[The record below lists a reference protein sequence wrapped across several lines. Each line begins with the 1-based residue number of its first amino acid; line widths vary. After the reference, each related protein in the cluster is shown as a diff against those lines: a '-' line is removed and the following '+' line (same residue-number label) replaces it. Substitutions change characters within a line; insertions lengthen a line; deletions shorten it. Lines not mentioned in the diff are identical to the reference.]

1 MASDLSPSQSGG
13 GVSAGRRAAM
23 KALLTIDKAGM
34 AEDDLFD
41 QVSSREALDLRDRAF
56 MVELV
61 RGVLRYRATLDWRLG
76 LLSDRRITKL
86 PTLVQTILRL
96 GAYQLLYLDRVPD
109 SAAVH
114 ESVQMAKQQSRRLGR
129 DWSGFVNAVL
139 RALLRAPEPA
149 WPEAGSDPAAALAVR
164 YSCPTWLVTR
174 WYSLLGAERAEAL
187 CRASLE
193 VPPLTLRVNRLRTS
207 RAALLSDL
215 AAAQVDAGPTSI
227 SAVGIQLAR
236 PVSVVD
242 LPGYAEGWFYVE
254 DEAGQL
260 IPLLLDVQPGQRVL
274 DACAAPGGKAT
285 HLAALMENRGEIV
298 AVDRA
303 SARLDLVMANCRRL
317 GVNILTPLVGDL
329 RTLVGAA
336 MASHPML
343 SRPFDRILLDA
354 PCSGLGVLRRHP
366 EGKWYKAPESIAQ
379 HRQMQMELLAVTSRL
394 LRPGGVLVYSTCSIE
409 PEETK
414 SIIDEFCQSHHQF
427 QRESIAPWLPPAGL
441 PFVTPRGDLSTMA
454 NMNRMD
460 LFFAARVRRSE

>member
-1 MASDLSPSQSGG
+1 
-13 GVSAGRRAAM
+13 M
-23 KALLTIDKAGM
+23 KALLAIDTAGM
-34 AEDDLFD
+34 LGDDLFD

-109 SAAVH
+109 SAAVN
-114 ESVQMAKQQSRRLGR
+114 ESVQMTKQQSRRLGR

-139 RALLRAPEPA
+139 RALLRSPEPA
-149 WPEAGSDPAAALAVR
+149 WPDAGSDPVVALAVR
-164 YSCPTWLVTR
+164 YSCPAWLVER
-174 WYSLLGAERAEAL
+174 WCRRLGAERAEVL
-187 CRASLE
+187 CRASVE
-193 VPPLTLRVNRLRTS
+193 APPLTLRVNTLRTS
-207 RAALLSDL
+207 RSALLADL
-215 AAAQVDAGPTSI
+215 AAAQVEANPTSV
-227 SAVGIQLAR
+227 SEVGIQLSRSCA
-236 PVSVVD
+236 VID
-242 LPGYAEGWFYVE
+242 LPGYVEGRFYVE

-285 HLAALMENRGEIV
+285 HLAALMENQGEIV
-298 AVDRA
+298 AVDRV
-303 SARLDLVMANCRRL
+303 STRLDLVMANCRRL
-317 GVNILTPLVGDL
+317 GVKILMPLAGDL
-329 RTLVGAA
+329 RALVGAEI
-336 MASHPML
+336 ASHPML

-366 EGKWYKAPESIAQ
+366 EGKWYKTPESIAQ
-379 HRQMQMELLAVTSRL
+379 HRRMQVELLAVTSRL
-394 LRPGGVLVYSTCSIE
+394 LRPGGVLVYSACSIE
-409 PEETK
+409 PEETE
-414 SIIDEFCQSHHQF
+414 SIIDEFCQAHHQF

-454 NMNRMD
+454 NSKRMD